1 MAVLSKTKLAQLAA
15 ELEADLGTVGARRRK
30 KEPATKIE
38 FIRPP
43 VPTAPE
49 FPGYSLTNFVY
60 KRYDGG
66 CDWKAQLMLG
76 KTHTA
81 NVSWTG
87 SKRTSVVTPLPGDS
101 RAHVDQFT
109 AAAARLLPGKNSVQD
124 LIGVLIITSEMGI
137 SAFNREL
144 MVSDITGAP
153 MLARS
158 PELIVA

>member
-15 ELEADLGTVGARRRK
+15 ELEADLGTAAARRRK
-30 KEPATKIE
+30 KEPAAKIE

-43 VPTAPE
+43 TPPAPE

-76 KTHTA
+76 KTHAAT
-81 NVSWTG
+81 VSWTG
-87 SKRTSVVTPLPGDS
+87 SKRTSVITPLSGDS
-101 RAHVDQFT
+101 KAQVDQFA

-124 LIGVLIITSEMGI
+124 LVGVLIITSEMAI

-144 MVSDITGAP
+144 MVSDIAGASL
-153 MLARS
+153 LARS